1 MSTIQ
6 KEGKI
11 LRSPSPDIFL
21 LLLLLSFISS
31 LQNCNR
37 KLFLSSWM
45 CAMNI
50 SSPKANEDRYQGD
63 SLQHRQNTLTHTC
76 FLSNSLISCYDQQQ
90 LNECITS
97 SDSVLIS
104 ELRISSKWK
113 RIIDYC
119 NLGTVSDFT
128 FHILINLY
136 LTVTAVTA
144 HVQRW
149 YVNVFHN
156 LNPKAL
162 DKPWARDQQTLQ
174 LFHALCE
181 FTQQQ
186 CVRLVLEGLLIV
198 TANLSV
204 KLCLQRE
211 RSVNIAAA

>member
-1 MSTIQ
+1 
-6 KEGKI
+6 
-11 LRSPSPDIFL
+11 
-21 LLLLLSFISS
+21 
-31 LQNCNR
+31 
-37 KLFLSSWM
+37 M
-45 CAMNI
+45 CAMNF
-50 SSPKANEDRYQGD
+50 SSPTANEDGYQGD
-63 SLQHRQNTLTHTC
+63 SLQHRQNTLLLTHTHS
-76 FLSNSLISCYDQQQ
+76 FWVILLISCYDQQQ
-90 LNECITS
+90 LNACTTS

-104 ELRISSKWK
+104 ELRVSLKWK

-162 DKPWARDQQTLQ
+162 DKLWDRDQQTLQ
-174 LFHALCE
+174 LFHARCE

-186 CVRLVLEGLLIV
+186 NVSDWC
-198 TANLSV
+198 
-204 KLCLQRE
+204 
-211 RSVNIAAA
+211 